1 VHGERF
7 LRALHRHDLGV
18 PRVGEQA
25 VEELEP
31 GGRLDVGDL
40 QVGDMGQAEQRA
52 AGARLRPG

>member
-1 VHGERF
+1 MDGKCF
-7 LRALHRHDLGV
+7 LRPLHRHDLGI

-40 QVGDMGQAEQRA
+40 QIGDVGQA
-52 AGARLRPG
+52 